1 MGAVIPVNTAK
12 PFDVRKIIARIVDGS
27 RFHEFK
33 EQYAP
38 TLVTGF
44 ARLYVIIY
52 FMSWTCRGYV

>member
-44 ARLYVIIY
+44 ARLYVIIL
-52 FMSWTCRGYV
+52 